1 MRPGPGER
9 RALVVTGCSVDG
21 TGYAIATAARLS
33 GMSVARVRALIQA
46 GVVQARLDDRGKAE
60 LRFHE
65 VALLRQLSRLP
76 PAISPGRI
84 GAATSKIADDASRV
98 AWEGVGRRLWV
109 RDDRGAFEP
118 ESGQQLLAFGSA
130 EADAPDTSS
139 ATVVALQPGRVA
151 AEPAEVWV
159 RRGRALE
166 GADPAAACDA
176 YRRALELQPDHADAN
191 INLGRLVHESG
202 QADAAADLYRAA
214 LAVRPDDAVAWF
226 NLGVALGD
234 LGEIDAALACY
245 RRVLK
250 ADPGC
255 ADAHF
260 NAARLCERRG
270 DRLGTVRH
278 LRAYRALLGG

>member
-1 MRPGPGER
+1 
-9 RALVVTGCSVDG
+9 VDG
-21 TGYAIATAARLS
+21 TGYEIATAARLS

-46 GVVQARLDDRGKAE
+46 GVVRARLDDRGKPH
-60 LRFHE
+60 LPFHD
-65 VALLRQLSRLP
+65 VALLRRLSRLP

-84 GAATSKIADDASRV
+84 GAAAAKLGDDASRF
-98 AWEGVGRRLWV
+98 AWEGAGRRLWL
-109 RDDRGAFEP
+109 RDDLGAFEP
-118 ESGQQLLAFGSA
+118 ESGQQLLAFTPPAG
-130 EADAPDTSS
+130 EAGDRVVGLRASK
-139 ATVVALQPGRVA
+139 ATAM
-151 AEPAEVWV
+151 EAEVWV

-166 GADPAAACDA
+166 GRDPSAACEA
-176 YRRALELQPDHADAN
+176 YRRAIELDPDHADAN

-214 LAVRPDDAVAWF
+214 LKSRPGDVVAWF

-234 LGEIDAALACY
+234 VGDLDAALACY
-245 RRVLK
+245 RRVL
-250 ADPGC
+250 AEDPAC

-278 LRAYRALLGG
+278 LRAYRALL

>member
-1 MRPGPGER
+1 M
-9 RALVVTGCSVDG
+9 DG
-21 TGYAIATAARLS
+21 TGYAIARAARLS
-33 GMSVARVRALIQA
+33 GMSIARVRALIQA
-46 GVVQARLDDRGKAE
+46 GVVQARLDGRGKAE
-60 LRFHE
+60 LLFHE

-130 EADAPDTSS
+130 EAEAPDASS
-139 ATVVALQPGRVA
+139 ATVVALQLQHGRA
-151 AEPAEVWV
+151 AREHAEVWV

-166 GADPAAACDA
+166 GVDPAAACDA
-176 YRRALELQPDHADAN
+176 YRRALELHPDHADAN

-202 QADAAADLYRAA
+202 QADAAAELYRAA
-214 LAVRPDDAVAWF
+214 LEVRPDDAVAWF

-245 RRVLK
+245 RRVLQT
-250 ADPGC
+250 DPGC